1 MKTSVVDIHKVKGVR
16 PEYDVYI
23 GRALKPFMDKEG
35 EFTKDSKWANYY
47 TFKEYGENALKFYE
61 IDFRVIIERHSE
73 SYDLSELKGK
83 RLGCWCITTDSYENP
98 VCHGQ
103 ILMKLIAEGVEK

>member
-1 MKTSVVDIHKVKGVR
+1 MTASVVDIHKKKGIR

-23 GRALKPFMDKEG
+23 GRQIRYRNQHTFDLR
-35 EFTKDSKWANYY
+35 EFWYEPSKWHNPNLRLNDYKIY
-47 TFKEYGENALKFYE
+47 IEICIEKEPEK
-61 IDFRVIIERHSE
+61 
-73 SYDLSELKGK
+73 YDLNELRGK
-83 RLGCWCITTDSYENP
+83 RLGCWCITTDSIENP